1 MAGLSRGNVIIYP
14 RFRSRNMQCLG
25 TISHP
30 RLAQAF
36 IDYMAS
42 KNIAIRLSSEPE
54 HNFSLWVE
62 DDTHAVIAQTEL
74 TAFLADPSQAKYQAA
89 SWDMAET
96 RTASFQYPKV
106 NFIDLIRAQA
116 GPFTLTILSI
126 CLGIYILW
134 FFGLQGTLFD
144 WLHFPSMSGEKW
156 QVWRYFTHTLLHFSI
171 LHIVFN
177 CLWWWLL
184 GGIIERKISSWKLI
198 QIFLFSAMISGFAQ
212 FSISGIEFGGLSG
225 VVYAL
230 LGYLWWLGWLLP
242 EKGVSIPK
250 AYVGFMLAWLV
261 IGFAL
266 PMNIANMA
274 HLFGLLTGCAIAFW
288 DAKFAKKH

>member
-1 MAGLSRGNVIIYP
+1 
-14 RFRSRNMQCLG
+14 MQRLG

-42 KNIAIRLSSEPE
+42 KNIVIRLAPEPE
-54 HNFSLWVE
+54 KVFALWVE
-62 DDTHAVIAQTEL
+62 DDAHLTMAQAEL
-74 TAFLADPSQAKYQAA
+74 SAFLDDPAQAKYQAA
-89 SWDMAET
+89 SWEMAET

-144 WLHFPSMSGEKW
+144 WLHFPSMGSEKW
-156 QVWRYFTHTLLHFSI
+156 QLWRYFTHTLLHFSI
-171 LHIVFN
+171 IHIVFN

-184 GGIIERKISSWKLI
+184 GGIIERKISTWKLV

-212 FSISGIEFGGLSG
+212 FAISGIEFGGLSG

-230 LGYLWWLGWLLP
+230 LGYLWWIGWLAP
-242 EKGVSIPK
+242 EKGVGIPK

-261 IGFAL
+261 LGFVL

-274 HLFGLLTGCAIAFW
+274 HLFGVLTGCAIAFW
-288 DAKFAKKH
+288 DAKLTKSSKTS